1 MLEIQR
7 NRSISSDGVTPL
19 HESIARHFSKSELM
33 EMAHV
38 IDVPWD
44 ELEGETATEKAIAM
58 IKYLERRGL
67 LYKLV
72 GYAQSQRPAVNWTEY

>member
-1 MLEIQR
+1 
-7 NRSISSDGVTPL
+7 
-19 HESIARHFSKSELM
+19 M